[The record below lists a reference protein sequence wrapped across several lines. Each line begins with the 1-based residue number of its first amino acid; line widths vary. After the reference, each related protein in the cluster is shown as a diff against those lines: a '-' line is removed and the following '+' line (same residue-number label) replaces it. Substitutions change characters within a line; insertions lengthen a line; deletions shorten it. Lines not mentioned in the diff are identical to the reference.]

1 MNKIL
6 IVEDDDGIRTTLQE
20 ILTEREFLVETVADG
35 AKVLD
40 ALKKTFPDLLILDL
54 GLPNIS
60 GESICKE
67 VHKIYPDLPIMIL
80 TAKNNSEDVVNG
92 LTIGAVDYIRKPFDM
107 EELIARINV
116 RLKVINAD
124 SLQIDDLRMNTKTM
138 EVKRGKEIINLTPH
152 EFKLLQYLLM
162 NKGQVLSREMIL
174 NRVWQYTYDVDSRV
188 VDVYIGYL
196 RKKIDKNSKKPLI
209 TGLRGF
215 GYSIK
220 ASKA

>member
-6 IVEDDDGIRTTLQE
+6 IVEDDEGIRTTLKE
-20 ILTEREFLVETVADG
+20 ILTEREFLVETAEDG
-35 AKVLD
+35 IA
-40 ALKKTFPDLLILDL
+40 ALNNIKKSPPDLLLLDL
-54 GLPNIS
+54 GLPKVS

-67 VHKIYPDLPIMIL
+67 VHKMYPALPIIIV
-80 TAKNNSEDVVNG
+80 TAKNNSQDVVNG
-92 LTIGAVDYIRKPFDM
+92 LTIGAIDYIRKPFDID
-107 EELIARINV
+107 ELIARIKV
-116 RLKVINAD
+116 RLKVVETD
-124 SLQIDDLRMNTKTM
+124 TLQANDLQMNTKNM
-138 EVKRGKEIINLTPH
+138 EVTRGGKVISLTPH

-162 NKGQVLSREMIL
+162 NKGQVLTREMIL

-196 RKKIDKNSKKPLI
+196 RKKLEDDPKKPLI

-220 ASKA
+220 D

>member
-6 IVEDDDGIRTTLQE
+6 IVEDDEGIRTTLKE
-20 ILTEREFLVETVADG
+20 ILTEREFLVDTAVDGVA
-35 AKVLD
+35 
-40 ALKKTFPDLLILDL
+40 ALNIIKKSPPDLLLLDL
-54 GLPNIS
+54 GLPKIS

-67 VHKIYPDLPIMIL
+67 VHKIYPDLPIIIV
-80 TAKNNSEDVVNG
+80 TAKNNSQDVVNG
-92 LTIGAVDYIRKPFDM
+92 LTIGAIDYIRKPFDID
-107 EELIARINV
+107 ELIARIKV
-116 RLKVINAD
+116 RLKVVETD
-124 SLQIDDLRMNTKTM
+124 TLHVDDLQMNTKNM
-138 EVKRGKEIINLTPH
+138 EVTRGGKVISLTPH

-162 NKGQVLSREMIL
+162 NKGQVLTREMIL

-196 RKKIDKNSKKPLI
+196 RKKLDTDSSKPLI

-220 ASKA
+220 E